1 MWWMEDRSWRLED
14 GEVEGEVLRSE
25 NEEVEA
31 ANIMVFW
38 WGLRMLEVSLSNLY
52 LIFVQVMQ

>member
-25 NEEVEA
+25 NGEVEA
-31 ANIMVFW
+31 ANIMFFW